1 MTACV
6 VFDFDGVLVDSNAVK
21 RRAYWDI
28 FADVPGSGPVVEAV
42 LQSNTE
48 DDRFGVI
55 RAILRGLSRAGS
67 GTAGE
72 QDLLVAEYGER
83 YNTICEEHAA
93 ACAEVPGASSA
104 LAHLIKRHALYI
116 ISATPEEPLRRIV
129 ARRKWSRYF
138 RDVLGRPQTKGENLA
153 RVMRREG
160 IEGDRIVFVGDGM
173 RDLQAAREAGCRFVG
188 VRNEF
193 NDFALAGLIM
203 VDDLTGL
210 VELVEGRVGDPDN
223 GQIG

>member
-21 RRAYWDI
+21 HRAYRDI
-28 FADVPGSGPVVEAV
+28 FADAPGSVGVVEAV

-55 RAILRGLSRAGS
+55 RAILQGLGETGQ
-67 GTAGE
+67 GTGE
-72 QDLLVAEYGER
+72 EDLLVSGYAQR

-93 ACAEVPGASSA
+93 VCAEVRGASSA
-104 LAHLIKRHALYI
+104 LASLAESHSLYI

-129 ARRKWSRYF
+129 KRRRWSRFF
-138 RDVLGRPQTKGENLA
+138 RDVLGRPRTKGENLA
-153 RVMRREG
+153 RVIQREG
-160 IEGDRIVFVGDGM
+160 IQPRDIVFIGDGR
-173 RDLQAAREAGCRFVG
+173 RDLDAAREAGCRFVG

-193 NDFALAGLIM
+193 NDFDPVGLTL
-203 VDDLTGL
+203 VNDLTGL
-210 VELVEGRVGDPDN
+210 VELVGPGVGNRGNGRTG
-223 GQIG
+223 

>member
-21 RRAYWDI
+21 RRAYRDI
-28 FADVPGSGPVVEAV
+28 FADAQGSEAVVEAV

-55 RAILRGLSRAGS
+55 RAILRGLGWEKYS
-67 GTAGE
+67 TAE

-83 YNTICEEHAA
+83 YNAICEEHAA
-93 ACAEVPGASSA
+93 TCAEVRGASSA
-104 LAHLIKRHALYI
+104 LARLAKSHALYI

-129 ARRKWSRYF
+129 KRRNWSRYF
-138 RDVLGRPQTKGENLA
+138 RDVLGRPRTKGENLA
-153 RVMRREG
+153 RVIQREDIG
-160 IEGDRIVFVGDGM
+160 AQGIVFVGDAR
-173 RDLQAAREAGCRFVG
+173 RDLDAAREAGCRFVG

-193 NDFALAGLIM
+193 NDFDPARLTM
-203 VDDLTGL
+203 VNDLTGL
-210 VELVEGRVGDPDN
+210 VELVEAGVESRNN
-223 GQIG
+223 GKTG

>member
-21 RRAYWDI
+21 RRAYRDI
-28 FADVPGSGPVVEAV
+28 FADAPESEAVVEAV
-42 LQSNTE
+42 LQSDTD

-55 RAILRGLSRAGS
+55 RAILRGLNREGHA
-67 GTAGE
+67 TAE

-93 ACAEVPGASSA
+93 TCSEVRGASSA
-104 LAHLIKRHALYI
+104 LARLAKSHPLYI
-116 ISATPEEPLRRIV
+116 ISATPEVPLRRIV
-129 ARRKWSRYF
+129 KRRDWSRYF
-138 RDVLGRPQTKGENLA
+138 REVLGRPRTKGENLA
-153 RVMRREG
+153 RVIRREG
-160 IEGDRIVFVGDGM
+160 IKGERIVFVGDGR
-173 RDLQAAREAGCRFVG
+173 RDLDAAREVGCRFVG

-193 NDFALAGLIM
+193 NDFDPAGLTM

-210 VELVEGRVGDPDN
+210 VEVIEAGVENRVN
-223 GQIG
+223 GKTG